1 MIVSVIFYECVCRFR
16 RKYGRST
23 SRRKRKTSASSDV
36 NKPKKRRVSVTVGTP
51 STLSVK
57 TANAS
62 ECVSAVKRSTRMKY
76 EKGHYAA
83 MLQGLCRSE
92 TAGSKD
98 ESAEKP
104 VVTPTREL
112 EVRSGDIDATPVT
125 LRPCKMPRWPAFHA
139 SRLSS
144 GKKVVEELELRKMRT
159 LQKKRRLTSVEK
171 LRMKKLRERLR
182 KKMIIA
188 EPLRRGRKQKLVAG
202 MVAVAAAAAGKRHRK
217 LALKSKKLSGAGVEH
232 CYAAAVNTPHSLPPA
247 DTCGG
252 NQPQPGATEQ
262 TLRVIHSAP
271 SGDPS
276 TQAGTVLLSAYC
288 AQESVCVEC
297 STCGKWLSVVDFLR
311 HQHLTAAGDTQQ
323 LLVTSQPHTLRLH
336 SATPLPW
343 ETALWNEFQ
352 NKQQTFDGATV
363 KHITDIDASV
373 QPDTNTNTN
382 TPSVLI
388 TTPVTECD
396 THTTRHSKR
405 VRKRKQLHPIER
417 YVFSKLYA
425 SNDDEDRDDGDD
437 SSLEVAPQVQGEE
450 QSPAVVLPVVSSR
463 TKPKLTQRR
472 DSKQQKYG
480 LRTSP
485 EDPRKRRRL

>member
-1 MIVSVIFYECVCRFR
+1 M
-16 RKYGRST
+16 
-23 SRRKRKTSASSDV
+23 
-36 NKPKKRRVSVTVGTP
+36 NKPKKRRISVTVDTQ

-62 ECVSAVKRSTRMKY
+62 DCVNAVKRSTRMKY

-98 ESAEKP
+98 DSAEKP
-104 VVTPTREL
+104 AMTPTREL
-112 EVRSGDIDATPVT
+112 EVRAGDIDTTPVT
-125 LRPCKMPRWPAFHA
+125 LRPCKMPRWSAFHA
-139 SRLSS
+139 SRVSS

-171 LRMKKLRERLR
+171 VRMKKLRERLR
-182 KKMIIA
+182 KKMIIQ

-217 LALKSKKLSGAGVEH
+217 LALKSKKLNGAGVEH
-232 CYAAAVNTPHSLPPA
+232 CYAAAVDTPHSVHPEN
-247 DTCGG
+247 CVG
-252 NQPQPGATEQ
+252 NQLQPGATEQ

-276 TQAGTVLLSAYC
+276 TQAGSLLLSAYC
-288 AQESVCVEC
+288 AQESMCVEC

-323 LLVTSQPHTLRLH
+323 LLVISQPHTLRLH

-352 NKQQTFDGATV
+352 NKQQTFDGVTV

-373 QPDTNTNTN
+373 QPDTNTNT
-382 TPSVLI
+382 PLVLV

-425 SNDDEDRDDGDD
+425 SNEDEDRDDGDD

-450 QSPAVVLPVVSSR
+450 QSPTVVIPVVSSR

-472 DSKQQKYG
+472 DSKVEAKQQKYG